1 MFPAAR
7 LGDKTSHGGAVGPP
21 PPVVAAKVATV
32 LIEGKPA
39 AVIGSTHVCVI
50 PPHAALGPGNVLQPR
65 IGRVL
70 IGGLVAAR
78 VGDKSTCGATV
89 VTGALTVRIG
99 G

>member
-1 MFPAAR
+1 MLFAAR
-7 LGDKTSHGGAVGPP
+7 LGDKTSHGGTVGPP
-21 PPVVAAKVATV
+21 PPMAAARVATV

-50 PPHAALGPGNVLQPR
+50 PPHIALGPANVIQPR
-65 IGRVL
+65 LGRVL

-78 VGDKSTCGATV
+78 VGDKTACGANIV
-89 VTGALTVRIG
+89 SGALTVRIG